1 LEIFF
6 WMSDRGDPCWKKY
19 FFFNFFFRNFIFRNP
34 LLTFLSDFRFC
45 YWSWNF
51 PRFPRENRVHVAPTA
66 HYRSTLKL
74 WKKLILKTKS
84 EIQISSNRL
93 YLSTIRLNRT
103 ICPQELRLCKKKL
116 LPEVNGLIHYIDPKN
131 RLCLNYRQKTK
142 ENGFIIGS
150 NFVGPSSNLKG
161 QYRNSRGRTKTE
173 EIYSAFK
180 NVGLTTSIWSFLE
193 SHRIIFGQKI
203 EIFKKRQF

>member
-1 LEIFF
+1 MKCCVVLYSCFSTAVLYLKICFENLFFKIQFWHFYQIFDFVIDPEI
-6 WMSDRGDPCWKKY
+6 SPDSPAK
-19 FFFNFFFRNFIFRNP
+19 
-34 LLTFLSDFRFC
+34 
-45 YWSWNF
+45 
-51 PRFPRENRVHVAPTA
+51 
-66 HYRSTLKL
+66 STLKL

-116 LPEVNGLIHYIDPKN
+116 LPEVNGLIHFIDPTN
-131 RLCLNYRQKTK
+131 RICLNYRQKTK

-150 NFVGPSSNLKG
+150 NFVGPSSNLKC
-161 QYRNSRGRTKTE
+161 QYRNSRGRSKTE

-180 NVGLTTSIWSFLE
+180 NFGLTTSIWSFLE
-193 SHRIIFGQKI
+193 IHRIIFGQKI